1 MSKKL
6 QTGKVPTD
14 VEDKGKSSQSRRPSC
29 KERRRIGQNPDVT
42 GDLLENIKGQESL
55 KASPMSGPIAI
66 YLAPPIFASI
76 FV

>member
-6 QTGKVPTD
+6 QSGKGPTD
-14 VEDKGKSSQSRRPSC
+14 VPDKGKVTQARRPSSS
-29 KERRRIGQNPDVT
+29 KDRRRIGQNPCGATEFETQNDAENLKT
-42 GDLLENIKGQESL
+42 GM
-55 KASPMSGPIAI
+55 MSGPIAV